1 MEVPFLAVEAKQ
13 RGQLPGCPPG
23 CPTVGPVRYEIAETV
38 CLGCSDDFEAAAA
51 VRAALDPWHPVAGEH
66 PADVTIEGL
75 SEPPR
80 LVEVQNPARDGLV
93 TGWNGSQ
100 LYIRAAGRWCQ
111 VPAPALEGPFAF
123 ACEPGFPVGAVMRSF
138 VRPALQIAATAH
150 GATVVHGG
158 AAVLD
163 GRAVIVAGWS
173 ESGKTEAVLALLEQ
187 GASFLSDKWTVV
199 RPDGTA
205 ACFPI
210 TIGIRRWMLGYAPR
224 LRAALPAP
232 GRLRLRFAAA
242 LAAVAR
248 APLRVHLI
256 GRSAG
261 DALERLVVTAERV
274 SISPTALAAAYGAS
288 PPTETVPLGALVV
301 LTTTPSGNP
310 SAAYADAAWAARRL
324 ARSATYERRSYLDLD
339 RRARYAHAS
348 EARAEVATEIEAREE
363 SRLRVLLER
372 IPVIE
377 IRTPFPCDP
386 RRIVEPIR
394 PLL

>member
-1 MEVPFLAVEAKQ
+1 VQ
-13 RGQLPGCPPG
+13 
-23 CPTVGPVRYEIAETV
+23 YEIAETV
-38 CLGCSDDFEAAAA
+38 RLGCSDDFEAAAA
-51 VRAALDPWHPVAGEH
+51 VRAALDPWHPVAGNH
-66 PADVTIEGL
+66 PADVTIERL
-75 SEPPR
+75 CEPPR
-80 LVEVQNPARDGLV
+80 LVEVQNPAGDGLV
-93 TGWNGSQ
+93 TGWSGSQ
-100 LYIRAAGRWCQ
+100 LYIRAAGRWCL
-111 VPAPALEGPFAF
+111 VPAPAFEGPFAF
-123 ACEPGFPVGAVMRSF
+123 ACESEFPVGAVMRSF

-150 GATVVHGG
+150 GAVVVHGG

-173 ESGKTEAVLALLEQ
+173 ESGKTETVLALLEQ

-199 RPDGTA
+199 RADGTT

-210 TIGIRRWMLGYAPR
+210 TVGIRRWMLGHAPR

-232 GRLRLRFAAA
+232 GRLRLRLAAG

-248 APLRVHLI
+248 TPLRVHLI
-256 GRSAG
+256 GRPAG

-274 SISPTALAAAYGAS
+274 SISPTALAAAYGAP

-310 SAAYADAAWAARRL
+310 AAAYVDAAWAARRL

-348 EARAEVATEIEAREE
+348 EARAEVVAEIEAREE

-372 IPVIE
+372 VPVIE
-377 IRTPFPCDP
+377 MRTPFPCDP
-386 RRIVEPIR
+386 HRIVKAIR

>member
-1 MEVPFLAVEAKQ
+1 VQ
-13 RGQLPGCPPG
+13 
-23 CPTVGPVRYEIAETV
+23 YEIAETV
-38 CLGCSDDFEAAAA
+38 RLGCSDDFEAAAA
-51 VRAALDPWHPVAGEH
+51 VRAALDPWHPVAGKH
-66 PADVTIEGL
+66 PADVTIERL
-75 SEPPR
+75 REPPR
-80 LVEVQNPARDGLV
+80 LVEVQNPAGDGLV
-93 TGWNGSQ
+93 TGWSGSQ
-100 LYIRAAGRWCQ
+100 LYIRAAGRWCL

-123 ACEPGFPVGAVMRSF
+123 ACESEFPVGAVMRSF

-150 GATVVHGG
+150 GAVVVHGG
-158 AAVLD
+158 AALLD

-173 ESGKTEAVLALLEQ
+173 ESGKTETVLTLLEQ

-199 RPDGTA
+199 RADGTT

-210 TIGIRRWMLGYAPR
+210 TVGIRRWMLDYAPR

-232 GRLRLRFAAA
+232 GRLRLR
-242 LAAVAR
+242 LAAGLAAIAR
-248 APLRVHLI
+248 TPLRVHLI
-256 GRSAG
+256 GRRAG

-274 SISPTALAAAYGAS
+274 AISPTALAAAYGAS

-310 SAAYADAAWAARRL
+310 AAAYVDAAWAARRL

-339 RRARYAHAS
+339 RRARYVHAF
-348 EARAEVATEIEAREE
+348 EARPEVVAEIEAREE

-372 IPVIE
+372 VPVIE
-377 IRTPFPCDP
+377 MRTPFPCDP
-386 RRIVEPIR
+386 QRIVEAIR

>member
-1 MEVPFLAVEAKQ
+1 LPWAAKR
-13 RGQLPGCPPG
+13 RGCSRGYPPG

-38 CLGCSDDFEAAAA
+38 RLGCSDDFEAAAA
-51 VRAALDPWHPVAGEH
+51 VRAALDPWRPVAGEH
-66 PADVTIEGL
+66 PADVTIERL
-75 SEPPR
+75 CEPPR
-80 LVEVQNPARDGLV
+80 LIEVQNPAGDGLV
-93 TGWNGSQ
+93 TGWSGSQ
-100 LYIRAAGRWCQ
+100 LYIRAAGRWCL
-111 VPAPALEGPFAF
+111 VPAPALGGPFAF

-150 GATVVHGG
+150 GAIVVHGG
-158 AAVLD
+158 SAVLD

-173 ESGKTEAVLALLEQ
+173 ESGKTETVLALLEQ

-199 RPDGTA
+199 RADGTA

-210 TIGIRRWMLGYAPR
+210 TVGIRRWMLGYAPR

-232 GRLRLRFAAA
+232 GRLRLRCAAA
-242 LAAVAR
+242 LATVAR
-248 APLRVHLI
+248 TPLRAHLI
-256 GRSAG
+256 GRPAG

-310 SAAYADAAWAARRL
+310 AAAYVDAAWAARRL

-348 EARAEVATEIEAREE
+348 EVRADVVAEIEAREE
-363 SRLRVLLER
+363 SRLRALFER

-377 IRTPFPCDP
+377 MRTPFPCDP
-386 RRIVEPIR
+386 RRIIEPIR
-394 PLL
+394 SLL